1 MPRLSDKHIAAIRAA
16 AEDCEMRFG
25 FGDVIL
31 LCDELQD
38 RRGTGPGAPTQA
50 LADQLLGRLGE
61 GYDIHEWQK
70 QELLKYLGPQSQ
82 APALDKTSA
91 TDLVK
96 EVIKC
101 VEESEP
107 LRDADVLALFHTL
120 QRQGYFQTMVTVNK
134 DALYKVLCAL
144 GNIQQG
150 HLIREMV
157 ATRGMPSAAGQPSD
171 NPIDILSNDFKQ
183 GYSHAPA
190 QPN

>member
-1 MPRLSDKHIAAIRAA
+1 MPRLNDKHIAAIRAA

-61 GYDIHEWQK
+61 GYDIHEGQK
-70 QELLKYLGPQSQ
+70 QELLKYLGPQSP
-82 APALDKTSA
+82 APALEQVSA
-91 TDLVK
+91 ADLVK
-96 EVIKC
+96 ELIKC

-120 QRQGYFQTMVTVNK
+120 RRQGYFQTSCVVNRKALETVML
-134 DALYKVLCAL
+134 AITCTEHPH
-144 GNIQQG
+144 I
-150 HLIREMV
+150 IRELMF
-157 ATRGMPSAAGQPSD
+157 TRNLPHAEGEPLH
-171 NPIDILSNDFKQ
+171 PINQLMQDVI
-183 GYSHAPA
+183 HAPTK
-190 QPN
+190 PD